1 MRMQIP
7 FHRPYITKS
16 EIDAVKDT
24 LKSGWLTMGP
34 KTIEFEEEFRK
45 YIGCKNT
52 VALNSCTAALHLA
65 LEAIGLRQGDE
76 VITSPFTFAA
86 TGEAICYFKAR
97 PVFVDIERDTCNI
110 NVNKIEEKI
119 TKKTRAIIPVHY
131 GGQPCDMDE
140 ILEIARRYNLFVIE
154 DAAHALPS
162 FYEGKKIGT
171 IGDITCFSFYATK
184 PLATGEGGMLC
195 TDNEE
200 WAERIRCMRLH
211 GIGKD
216 AWRRYSKEGS
226 WYYEVSMLGYKYN
239 MTDIQAALG
248 IEQLK
253 KLDFMYKKRKRI
265 AKRYTE
271 AFKDIKEIITPSIKG
286 NGDTSW
292 HLYSIKL
299 RTKGIRN
306 SFIEGLKEKGIG
318 TSVHFIP
325 LYRFPFYKESFR
337 YDPSDFPDCEWVYER
352 AVSLPIYP
360 GMTDKEVEY
369 VIENIMDVVKSVL
382 Q

>member
-1 MRMQIP
+1 
-7 FHRPYITKS
+7 
-16 EIDAVKDT
+16 
-24 LKSGWLTMGP
+24 
-34 KTIEFEEEFRK
+34 
-45 YIGCKNT
+45 
-52 VALNSCTAALHLA
+52 
-65 LEAIGLRQGDE
+65 
-76 VITSPFTFAA
+76 
-86 TGEAICYFKAR
+86 
-97 PVFVDIERDTCNI
+97 
-110 NVNKIEEKI
+110 
-119 TKKTRAIIPVHY
+119 
-131 GGQPCDMDE
+131 
-140 ILEIARRYNLFVIE
+140 
-154 DAAHALPS
+154 
-162 FYEGKKIGT
+162 
-171 IGDITCFSFYATK
+171 
-184 PLATGEGGMLC
+184 
-195 TDNEE
+195 
-200 WAERIRCMRLH
+200 
-211 GIGKD
+211 
-216 AWRRYSKEGS
+216 
-226 WYYEVSMLGYKYN
+226 MLGYKYN

-271 AFKDIKEIITPSIKG
+271 AFKNIEEIITPRIKG
-286 NGDTSW
+286 NRDTSW